1 MTILRALRFRLL
13 PPLGLAL
20 GLLLLSAPP
29 FLFAGKKLKPV
40 TMPDFTGLM
49 KATRSFRKEL
59 KFYPGGHIYIDT
71 GYMGN
76 VTVVGGKEPKVFI
89 EAAITGYGKT
99 QAEMLASVEAL
110 KPRVTRTET
119 DIHLTTMHD
128 EKFNKGKIDYY
139 LVVPSYRSDLYI
151 FSQRGFISIKDVNGW
166 IEADTSMGFLQLIN
180 LSGYVSMR
188 TLQGDVQAQLTGKFW
203 RGLQVSAVTEK
214 GDVKVFMPAEYNT
227 DITLISTKGKINID
241 YPTYLVDEEESAI
254 VISEK
259 KGGAYVNQRIREG
272 GGNVVFQTSLGQ
284 LALQQ
289 YDPEKDYLDHSPQD
303 ESTPSPVEDAP
314 KDGTPAPA
322 AAGESLA
329 TRDAPPPPAPEATPT
344 PSPEDKK

>member
-1 MTILRALRFRLL
+1 MTIPRTPRFRLF

-20 GLLLLSAPP
+20 GLLLLSSPA
-29 FLFAGKKLKPV
+29 FLFAAKKLKPV
-40 TMPDFTGLM
+40 IMPDFTGLM

-89 EAAITGYGKT
+89 EAAITGYGQT
-99 QAEMLASVEAL
+99 QAEMLAAVEDL
-110 KPRVTRTET
+110 KPRITRTET
-119 DIHLTTMHD
+119 DIHLTTMHP
-128 EKFNKGKIDYY
+128 EKFSKGKIDYY

-166 IEADTSMGFLQLIN
+166 IEADTSMGYLQLIN

-227 DITLISTKGKINID
+227 DITLISTKGDISID

-272 GGNVVFQTSLGQ
+272 GGNVVFQTSKGHLV
-284 LALQQ
+284 LQQ

-303 ESTPSPVEDAP
+303 ESTPSPIEDAP
-314 KDGTPAPA
+314 KDNPIPPA
-322 AAGESLA
+322 AGGENTSA
-329 TRDAPPPPAPEATPT
+329 HGAPPPPAEATPT
-344 PSPEDKK
+344 PSPEEKK